1 MNLNNNLVESGVS
14 FGVCCFT
21 LCYCLVRLALDS
33 ALEGYLCS
41 LHSDKVVYLLPQ
53 IVDSSQTH
61 LILRVAAIFICNFMA
76 TTSKPLSFENLHPK

>member
-1 MNLNNNLVESGVS
+1 MSAVL
-14 FGVCCFT
+14 
-21 LCYCLVRLALDS
+21 LCATAWFVWHWTQHWKATF
-33 ALEGYLCS
+33 CS

-53 IVDSSQTH
+53 IVDRSQTH